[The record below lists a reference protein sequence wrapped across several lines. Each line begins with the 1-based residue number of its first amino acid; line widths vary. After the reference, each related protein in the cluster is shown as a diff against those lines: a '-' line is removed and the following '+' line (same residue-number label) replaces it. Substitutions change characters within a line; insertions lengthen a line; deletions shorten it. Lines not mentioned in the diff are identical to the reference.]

1 MHSMPKASL
10 PLLFSFA
17 VLYVHRLHLSVGL
30 IAGGRAVTAW
40 RQTWDHAGDL
50 KYKYNKVISMFF
62 FFFIYSFI
70 QSRDKQILVL
80 LMWWWSDAAIGV
92 FNSLIK
98 CLASRRKAQEKKAHA
113 TIPML
118 SWITKEKILRKKKGY
133 RYSYHQEVKEWWHLL
148 ATQKEGE
155 SHNKWSDALQVV
167 VLIPL
172 TNQETPQNH
181 TIILPKNEKF
191 FFSSWF

>member
-1 MHSMPKASL
+1 
-10 PLLFSFA
+10 
-17 VLYVHRLHLSVGL
+17 
-30 IAGGRAVTAW
+30 
-40 RQTWDHAGDL
+40 
-50 KYKYNKVISMFF
+50 
-62 FFFIYSFI
+62 
-70 QSRDKQILVL
+70 
-80 LMWWWSDAAIGV
+80 MWWWSDAAIGV

-181 TIILPKNEKF
+181 TIILPKNEI
-191 FFSSWF
+191 FFSHHDFKINEFMFVNWLKNYYRFEVSKNLWLGFVTYKYFYN